1 MPPELRAAPAVNEMT
16 AVDLAGAP
24 APPETAPPEPAPPS
38 ADRAGRP
45 AEPRLPIG
53 RRPDWWPRWIVRPV
67 VIYLVSR
74 VVTVGAMGIATT
86 ISHKSLWGEID
97 LWDSRWFIRAAQHG
111 WPSHPPVLH
120 GHIAANTIA
129 FFPLFPLSFRGLA
142 ELTGVSL
149 LTAGTIVSSI
159 TGMTAMIAVWA
170 LVRHYAGSRGADR
183 ATLLLAMFPGAFVF
197 SMVYSEGMT
206 ITFIAFGLLA
216 LLRRRWLLAGL
227 LGLLATATSPVAV
240 AFAVSCAWCAYR
252 EIRRNRNW
260 RALVAPVL
268 APLGFVAY
276 LGWLSVHSGGISVW
290 TQTERYGW
298 HSYASLWYPFHL
310 VISFLTDPI
319 APTKTNDILVAGIV
333 LVVICAVV
341 AIRDRMPVPI
351 LLYGLIAAGIAAV
364 TAPVGLRPR
373 FILLAFPL
381 VLAVGTR
388 LRGRAYRAVVFVSA
402 GLLVTLTIYTVS
414 SFAVFP

>member
-1 MPPELRAAPAVNEMT
+1 MT
-16 AVDLAGAP
+16 AVDLARAP
-24 APPETAPPEPAPPS
+24 GPTEAAPPEPAPPS
-38 ADRAGRP
+38 TDRAGRP
-45 AEPRLPIG
+45 EEPQVPIG
-53 RRPDWWPRWIVRPV
+53 RRSDRWPRWIVRPI

-74 VVTVGAMGIATT
+74 VVTVGAMGIATAF
-86 ISHKSLWGEID
+86 SHKSLWGEID

-111 WPSHPPVLH
+111 WPSHPPVVH
-120 GHIAANTIA
+120 GHVAANTIA

-142 ELTGVSL
+142 DLTGLSL
-149 LTAGTIVSSI
+149 LTTGAVVSSV

-183 ATLLLAMFPGAFVF
+183 ATLLLAVFPGAFVF

-216 LLRRRWLLAGL
+216 LMRRRWVLAGL
-227 LGLLATATSPVAV
+227 LGLAATATSPVAV
-240 AFAVSCAWCAYR
+240 AFAASCAWCAYR
-252 EIRRNRNW
+252 EIRRNGNW
-260 RALVAPVL
+260 RALAAPIL
-268 APLGFVAY
+268 APLGFVGY

-298 HSYASLWYPFHL
+298 HSYASLWYPVHL
-310 VISFLTDPI
+310 VISFVADPV

-333 LVVICAVV
+333 LATICAVV

-351 LLYGLIAAGIAAV
+351 LLYGLIAAGIAVV

-381 VLAVGTR
+381 VLAIGTR
-388 LRGRAYRAVVFVSA
+388 LRGRAYRAAVIASA
-402 GLLVTLTIYTVS
+402 GLLVILTIYTVS

>member
-1 MPPELRAAPAVNEMT
+1 MPPELRAVAAVNEMT
-16 AVDLAGAP
+16 AVDLARAP
-24 APPETAPPEPAPPS
+24 APPEPTPPS
-38 ADRAGRP
+38 TDRAGRP
-45 AEPRLPIG
+45 EEPDVPIG
-53 RRPDWWPRWIVRPV
+53 RRSDRWPRWIVRPI

-74 VVTVGAMGIATT
+74 VVTVGAMAIATVF
-86 ISHKSLWGEID
+86 SHKSLSGEID
-97 LWDSRWFIRAAQHG
+97 LWDSRWFIRAAQYG
-111 WPSHPPVLH
+111 WPSHPPVVH
-120 GHIAANTIA
+120 GHVAANTIA

-142 ELTGVSL
+142 DLTGLSL
-149 LTAGTIVSSI
+149 LTTGAIVSSV

-183 ATLLLAMFPGAFVF
+183 ATLLLAVFPGAFVF

-206 ITFIAFGLLA
+206 ITLIAFGLLA
-216 LLRRRWLLAGL
+216 LMRRRWVLAGL
-227 LGLLATATSPVAV
+227 LGLAATATSPVAV
-240 AFAVSCAWCAYR
+240 AFAASCAWCAYR
-252 EIRRNRNW
+252 EIRRNGNW
-260 RALVAPVL
+260 RALAAPLL
-268 APLGFVAY
+268 APLGFLGY

-298 HSYASLWYPFHL
+298 HSYASLWYPVHL
-310 VISFLTDPI
+310 VISYVADPV

-333 LVVICAVV
+333 LATICAVV

-351 LLYGLIAAGIAAV
+351 LLYGLIAAGIAVV

-381 VLAVGTR
+381 VLAIGTR
-388 LRGRAYRAVVFVSA
+388 LRGRAYRAAVIASA
-402 GLLVTLTIYTVS
+402 GLLVLLTIYTVS

>member
-1 MPPELRAAPAVNEMT
+1 MPPELRAAGAVNEMT
-16 AVDLAGAP
+16 AVDLARTP
-24 APPETAPPEPAPPS
+24 HVPEPATPDS
-38 ADRAGRP
+38 DRSEHP
-45 AEPRLPIG
+45 V
-53 RRPDWWPRWIVRPV
+53 RRSISMRVPDRWPRWILRPV

-74 VVTVGAMGIATT
+74 VVTYAALGIATT
-86 ISHKSLWGEID
+86 ISHKSVWGEID

-111 WPSHPPVLH
+111 WPSHLPMFH
-120 GHIAANTIA
+120 GHVAANTIA
-129 FFPLFPLSFRGLA
+129 FFPLFPLSFRWLA
-142 ELTGVSL
+142 ELTGASL
-149 LTAGTIVSSI
+149 LTAGAVVSGI

-170 LVRHYAGSRGADR
+170 LVRHYAGSGGADR
-183 ATLLLAMFPGAFVF
+183 ATLLLAVFPGAFVF

-216 LLRRRWLLAGL
+216 LMRRRWVVAGL

-260 RALVAPVL
+260 RALAAPVL
-268 APLGFVAY
+268 APLGFFGY
-276 LGWLSVHSGGISVW
+276 LGWLWVHSGSVLVW

-298 HSYASLWYPFHL
+298 HSYASLWYPIHL
-310 VISFLTDPI
+310 VVSFVANPV
-319 APTKTNDILVAGIV
+319 APTETNNILVAGIV
-333 LVVICAVV
+333 VVVICAVV

-388 LRGRAYRAVVFVSA
+388 LRGRAYGAVLLAST
-402 GLLVTLTIYTVS
+402 GLLITLTIYTVS

>member
-1 MPPELRAAPAVNEMT
+1 MPPELTAAGAVNEMT
-16 AVDLAGAP
+16 AVDLAGGP
-24 APPETAPPEPAPPS
+24 AVVEPAPPGT
-38 ADRAGRP
+38 DRAGS
-45 AEPRLPIG
+45 AETPRAPIG
-53 RRPDWWPRWIVRPV
+53 RRSDRWPRWVVRPV

-74 VVTVGAMGIATT
+74 VVTFGAMAIATA
-86 ISHKSLWGEID
+86 ISHKSLSGEID

-111 WPSHPPVLH
+111 WPSHPPVFH

-142 ELTGVSL
+142 DLTGLSL
-149 LTAGTIVSSI
+149 LTAGALVSSV
-159 TGMTAMIAVWA
+159 TGLTAMIAVWA
-170 LVRHYAGSRGADR
+170 LVRHYAGTRGADR
-183 ATLLLAMFPGAFVF
+183 ATLLLALFPGAFVF
-197 SMVYSEGMT
+197 SMVYSEGLT
-206 ITFIAFGLLA
+206 ITFVALGLLA

-227 LGLLATATSPVAV
+227 LGLAATATSPVAV

-252 EIRRNRNW
+252 EIRRNHNW

-268 APLGFVAY
+268 APLGFVGY
-276 LGWLSVHSGGISVW
+276 LAFLAVHSGGISVW

-298 HSYASLWYPFHL
+298 HSYASIWYPFHL
-310 VISFLTDPI
+310 VISFLADPVAI
-319 APTKTNDILVAGIV
+319 TKTNDILVAGIV
-333 LVVICAVV
+333 VAVICAVV
-341 AIRDRMPVPI
+341 AVRDRMPVPI
-351 LLYGLIAAGIAAV
+351 LLYGLIAVGIAAV

-388 LRGRAYRAVVFVSA
+388 LRGRAYRVVLFASTA
-402 GLLVTLTIYTVS
+402 LLVTLTIYTVS